1 MSVVVEQLRWYPAF
15 MQIENWTDLRFLLAL
30 HRRGTLT
37 GAAREMGVDQTTV
50 TRRLRA
56 LENATGSELYEKH
69 RGGVV
74 FTRLG
79 VEMVATA
86 ERLEMEMLDLEARL
100 LGGEPQL
107 EGPVRITMP
116 LGYAAEFTCE
126 FKDFTREFPGIEL
139 EVVGSDRL
147 RSLTK
152 READIA
158 LRIAT
163 KLKVPEHL
171 VGRKICPNS
180 VAVFGAPQ
188 LLEVPW
194 EQRPWLGWIDPE
206 GEWSVNEMLRERYGG
221 RCVLRMNDQWA
232 MTEAAR
238 AGVGVMMH
246 GCGTPHVTRGL
257 VAMTDPEHFGDTWVL
272 THPELRR
279 SPRIRATLDYW
290 YGVLERR
297 APAFAGLR

>member
-1 MSVVVEQLRWYPAF
+1 MQL
-15 MQIENWTDLRFLLAL
+15 ENWNDLRYLLAL
-30 HRRGTLT
+30 HRKGTLT
-37 GAAREMGVDQTTV
+37 GAAAELGVDQTTV

-56 LENATGSELYEKH
+56 LETATGSELYEKR
-69 RGGVV
+69 RGGAVV
-74 FTRLG
+74 TRLG
-79 VEMVATA
+79 LQMVTTA
-86 ERLEMEMLDLEARL
+86 ESLEREMLELETRI
-100 LGGEPQL
+100 LGGEPHL

-116 LGYAAEFTCE
+116 QAYATDFTDEFAEFA
-126 FKDFTREFPGIEL
+126 RVFPGIEL

-171 VGRKICPNS
+171 VGRKVGSCS
-180 VAVFGAPQ
+180 VAVFGAPR

-194 EQRPWLGWIDPE
+194 EQCPWLGWLDPE
-206 GEWSVNEMLRERYGG
+206 GEWSINETFRARYGG
-221 RCVLRMNDQWA
+221 RYVLRLNNLWA

-238 AGVGVMMH
+238 AGVGVMVH
-246 GCGTPHVTRGL
+246 GCDTPRVTQGL
-257 VAMTDPEHFGDTWVL
+257 VQMTEPEYFGDTWIL

-279 SPRIRATLDYW
+279 SPRIRATLDFW
-290 YGVLERR
+290 YEVLERR
-297 APAFAGLR
+297 AKAFAG

>member
-1 MSVVVEQLRWYPAF
+1 
-15 MQIENWTDLRFLLAL
+15 MQIENWNDLRFLLAL
-30 HRRGTLT
+30 QRQGTLI
-37 GAAREMGVDQTTV
+37 GAARELGVDQTTV
-50 TRRLRA
+50 TRRLRS
-56 LENATGSELYEKH
+56 LEKATGSELFGRH
-69 RGGVV
+69 RSGAVL
-74 FTRLG
+74 TRLG
-79 VEMVATA
+79 AEMVITA
-86 ERLEMEMLDLEARL
+86 ERLEMEMLNLEARV
-100 LGGEPQL
+100 LGGEPRL

-116 LGYAAEFTCE
+116 LAYATDFTKEIAEFA
-126 FKDFTREFPGIEL
+126 RIYPGIEL

-171 VGRKICPNS
+171 VGRKICPGS
-180 VAVFGAPQ
+180 VAVFGAPH
-188 LLEVPW
+188 LVEVPW
-194 EQRPWLGWIDPE
+194 EQCPWLGWIDPE
-206 GEWSVNEMLRERYGG
+206 GEWSINEKFRERYGG
-221 RCVLRMNDQWA
+221 RCVLRLNDLWA

-238 AGVGVMMH
+238 AGVGVMVH
-246 GCGTPHVTRGL
+246 GCGTPLVTQGL
-257 VAMTDPEHFGDTWVL
+257 VQMTEPEHFGDTWVL

-297 APAFAGLR
+297 APAFAGLA

>member
-1 MSVVVEQLRWYPAF
+1 
-15 MQIENWTDLRFLLAL
+15 MQFENWTDLRFLLAV
-30 HRRGTLT
+30 HRQGTLI
-37 GAAREMGVDQTTV
+37 GAARELDVDQTTV

-56 LENATGSELYEKH
+56 LEKATGSELYEKR
-69 RGGVV
+69 RGGAV

-86 ERLEMEMLDLEARL
+86 ERLETEMLDLERRI

-107 EGPVRITMP
+107 EGTVRITMP
-116 LGYAAEFTCE
+116 LAYAA
-126 FKDFTREFPGIEL
+126 DFTEELAEFARAFPGIEL
-139 EVVGSDRL
+139 EVVGSDRV

-180 VAVFGAPQ
+180 IAVFGAPR

-194 EQRPWLGWIDPE
+194 PQCPWLGWIDKE
-206 GEWSVNEMLRERYGG
+206 GEWSIHETLRERYGG
-221 RCVLRMNDQWA
+221 RCVLRMNDLWA

-246 GCGTPHVTRGL
+246 GCGTPRVTRGL
-257 VAMTDPEHFGDTWVL
+257 VAMTEPEHFGDTWVL

-290 YGVLERR
+290 YDVLERR
-297 APAFAGLR
+297 APAFAGVD

>member
-1 MSVVVEQLRWYPAF
+1 MRCYPAF
-15 MQIENWTDLRFLLAL
+15 MQFENWTDLRFLLAL
-30 HRRGTLT
+30 HRQGTLI
-37 GAAREMGVDQTTV
+37 GAARELGVDQTTV
-50 TRRLRA
+50 TRRLRV
-56 LENATGSELYEKH
+56 LERTTGSELYEKR
-69 RGGVV
+69 RGGAVL
-74 FTRLG
+74 TGLG

-86 ERLEMEMLDLEARL
+86 ERLEMEMLDLETRV
-100 LGGEPQL
+100 LGSEPQL

-116 LGYAAEFTCE
+116 LAYATDFAEEIAEFA
-126 FKDFTREFPGIEL
+126 RVFPGIEL

-163 KLKVPEHL
+163 KLKVPDHL
-171 VGRKICPNS
+171 VGRKICSNS
-180 VAVFGAPQ
+180 VAVFGVPR

-194 EQRPWLGWIDPE
+194 EHCPWLGWSDPE
-206 GEWSVNEMLRERYGG
+206 GEWSINETFRERYGG
-221 RCVLRMNDQWA
+221 RCVLRMNDLWA

-238 AGVGVMMH
+238 AGVGVMVH
-246 GCGTPHVTRGL
+246 GCGTPLVTRGL
-257 VAMTDPEHFGDTWVL
+257 VQMTNPEHFGDNWVL

-290 YGVLERR
+290 YDVLGRR
-297 APAFAGLR
+297 AAAFAGLV